1 MNVKQILGRFKKS
14 NPAVKETKEDKD
26 AKRIAELEKAVRN
39 KDSKIEKQRFEL
51 EQAKEMI
58 DVYEEKRDDVRSVVK
73 QSILNADKEAV
84 LEAKKEALD
93 AKAAQLREKESQI
106 NYQEEGSYKNGYAD
120 GVADGVRKIN
130 EITQKYRDGAMNVA
144 MVAAASHT
152 PVENMKEVNNAL
164 RITDGS
170 QVE

>member
-1 MNVKQILGRFKKS
+1 MNVKQVLGRFKKS
-14 NPAVKETKEDKD
+14 KPVVKETKEDKD

-39 KDSKIEKQRFEL
+39 KDSKIEKQQFEL
-51 EQAKEMI
+51 DQAREMI
-58 DVYEEKRDDVRSVVK
+58 GVYEEERDDVRNVVK

-106 NYQEEGSYKNGYAD
+106 NDQEEGSYKKGYAD

-130 EITQKYRDGAMNVA
+130 EITQKDRDGAMKVA